1 MIESNLITL
10 SNNIMIET
18 IDIDYTTV
26 SGTSIL
32 YSEDVFIQFDCIYN
46 DAGIKVP
53 AFQITENSSDGAKY
67 RVNARRQ
74 QYTVDNQLLYIF
86 PQITTFDTIDEC
98 KQFIF
103 EYINDS
109 VSQAI
114 FDDQHRN
121 ALEAL
126 K

>member
-18 IDIDYTTV
+18 IDIDYTKV
-26 SGTSIL
+26 SDSIL
-32 YSEDVFIQFDCIYN
+32 FCEEVFIQFDCIYN
-46 DAGIKVP
+46 EDNFKVP
-53 AFQITENSSDGAKY
+53 AFQITENMAEGAKY

-74 QYTVDNQLLYIF
+74 QYTVDHQLLYIF
-86 PQITTFDTIDEC
+86 PQIILRDTIEDC
-98 KQFIF
+98 KEFIF
-103 EYINDS
+103 NYINDP

-121 ALEAL
+121 ALEAT